1 MGFPR
6 TAVSARVQVCRDWTI
21 GKAGGTVRPVGV
33 RGRYMASLSDLRV
46 RNAKPRDRAYKLFDG
61 RGLFLLVT
69 PPGGRLWRFKYRM
82 YGREKLISLG
92 AYPDV
97 PLSRAREKRDEARK
111 LIADG
116 IDPSAERQARKTA
129 LLDTFEGVAKEWL
142 ALQSK
147 SLAPETISILGAR
160 LHSALYPY
168 LGTRPVSTITA
179 RELLAALRR
188 IEARGRHETA
198 HRVRAL
204 AGRVMR
210 YAVATGRA
218 QHDVA
223 ADLKDAL
230 APVKSKNFASVT
242 DPVRVGELMR
252 AIEGY
257 SGHPVTALA
266 LKLAPLVFVR
276 PGELRQAEWS
286 EFDLEGAEWRIP
298 AARMKMRELHIVP
311 LAHQSITLLEELQPF
326 ARGGRYVFPSLR
338 SRDRPMSNNTINGA
352 LRRLGYSSEE
362 QTGHGF
368 RSMASTLLNEQGFP
382 PDVIELQLAHS
393 ERNKVRA
400 AYNKAQRL
408 PERRKMMQ
416 AWADYLD
423 GLRAGKEVAPSVTD
437 AGQSSTPRTVR
448 VQTSSR
454 RVG

>member
-1 MGFPR
+1 MLND
-6 TAVSARVQVCRDWTI
+6 T
-21 GKAGGTVRPVGV
+21 TVR
-33 RGRYMASLSDLRV
+33 S
-46 RNAKPRDRAYKLFDG
+46 AKAKDKPYKLFDQ
-61 RGLFLLVT
+61 RGLFLLVM
-69 PPGGRLWRFKYRM
+69 PSGGRLWRLKYRV

-97 PLSRAREKRDEARK
+97 ALKRAREKRDEARR
-111 LIADG
+111 LLADG
-116 IDPSAERQARKTA
+116 IDPSAQRRASRAA
-129 LLDTFEGVAKEWL
+129 LLETFEGVAREWL

-168 LGTRPVSTITA
+168 LGSRPIGSITA
-179 RELLAALRR
+179 QELLGALRR

-204 AGRVMR
+204 AGRVLR

-242 DPVRVGELMR
+242 DPVRVGELLR
-252 AIEGY
+252 AIHGY

-276 PGELRQAEWS
+276 PGELRAAEWS
-286 EFDLEGAEWRIP
+286 EFDLANAEWRIP
-298 AARMKMRELHIVP
+298 GARMKRGEPHLVP
-311 LAHQSITLLEELQPF
+311 LARQALAILREAEPL
-326 ARGGRYVFPSLR
+326 ARGGRYLFPSLR
-338 SRDRPMSNNTINGA
+338 TRDRPMSNNTINAA
-352 LRRLGYSSEE
+352 LRRLGYTSEE

-368 RSMASTLLNEQGFP
+368 RTMASTLLNEQGFP
-382 PDVIELQLAHS
+382 PDVIELQLAHA

-423 GLRAGKEVAPSVTD
+423 GLRAG
-437 AGQSSTPRTVR
+437 GQVVPIK
-448 VQTSSR
+448 R
-454 RVG
+454 R